1 MKITDKMVN
10 EALKFKYGNDVV
22 PSKTMYEKMY
32 NLLNVALNSDN
43 ANREP
48 SNDMIAEVNKAMA
61 YLDEFDILNKCSLSE
76 RVLLVCTSYHS
87 ERSTTISRN
96 HQIVEAANHLDKIFF
111 NRGSPL
117 AERVKLLVDAY
128 QKEKTKWVKY
138 DKNDPSTHPPLHY
151 DPFREY
157 IVAVSTKAST
167 KRVQHDY
174 FSADG
179 WNHYGDNVEYWTFI
193 PSFPNS

>member
-1 MKITDKMVN
+1 
-10 EALKFKYGNDVV
+10 
-22 PSKTMYEKMY
+22 
-32 NLLNVALNSDN
+32 
-43 ANREP
+43 
-48 SNDMIAEVNKAMA
+48 
-61 YLDEFDILNKCSLSE
+61 
-76 RVLLVCTSYHS
+76 
-87 ERSTTISRN
+87 
-96 HQIVEAANHLDKIFF
+96 VEAANHLDKIFF

-179 WNHYGDNVEYWTFI
+179 WNHYGDNVEYWTFM
-193 PSFPNS
+193 PSRTNS